1 VQRGERPAG
10 CSPDVDATT
19 LEAALSLPYATADDD
34 AAVAGAEAAAPELQ
48 PWRQPLGRSLREAW
62 DSRHLLPPLMRQVMP
77 DYAHTYLGRWWL
89 ILRPGLGIAAYALLF
104 GGIFGAEAPNGIPY
118 LVFLVLGLQGWRLFQ
133 HTVVYETRSFQ
144 RLGKFARSLN
154 VPLLLLPTASIARAF
169 VDFAVYGGFGLIALL
184 YYWIAQGTLYLQ
196 VGPELLAGVAG
207 WVLCVA
213 FGWAVG
219 LFTATLNARVQ
230 DVRYTLPVLLQLWL
244 FCTPVVYP
252 LEQVPERYRPL
263 VEANPMTGVM
273 ELIKYGFLDAGQ
285 VHAAALAWSLVAT
298 VGTAVVGLRF
308 FNRYARVAARTDLDD
323 EEEEELA

>member
-1 VQRGERPAG
+1 
-10 CSPDVDATT
+10 
-19 LEAALSLPYATADDD
+19 LSLPYATADDD
-34 AAVAGAEAAAPELQ
+34 AVSAEAAAAELE
-48 PWRQPLGRSLREAW
+48 PWRQPLGRSMREAW
-62 DSRHLLPPLMRQVMP
+62 DSRHLLRPLMRQVIP

-89 ILRPGLGIAAYALLF
+89 ILRPGLGIVAYALLF
-104 GGIFGAEAPNGIPY
+104 GGIFGAKAPNGVPY

-154 VPLLLLPTASIARAF
+154 VPLVLLPTASIARAL
-169 VDFAVYGGFGLIALL
+169 VDFAVYGGFGVFALA
-184 YYWIAQGTLYLQ
+184 YYWIAKDTLYLQ

-207 WVLCVA
+207 WVLCVV

-219 LFTATLNARVQ
+219 LFTAALNARVQ
-230 DVRYTLPVLLQLWL
+230 DVRYMLPVLLQLWL

-263 VEANPMTGVM
+263 VEANPLTGVM

-298 VGTAVVGLRF
+298 VGTALLGLRF
-308 FNRYARVAARTDLDD
+308 FNHFARVAARADLDD
-323 EEEEELA
+323 EEEALA